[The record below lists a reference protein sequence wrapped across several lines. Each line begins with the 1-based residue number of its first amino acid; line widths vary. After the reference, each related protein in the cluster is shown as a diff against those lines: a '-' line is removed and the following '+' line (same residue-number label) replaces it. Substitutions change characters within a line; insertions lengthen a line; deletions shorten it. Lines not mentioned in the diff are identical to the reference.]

1 VTGRKPSER
10 VPQTHLDGA
19 RTTLF
24 GALRRSDAAEVGG
37 FERGRRIPGAWI
49 HRHNRLLY
57 GHPTTLPSPA
67 NVAIKATSVAEPTAS
82 ATTTLT
88 VSALPNITS
97 LSPNPITTAT
107 YTLTVTGV
115 GFRNGAVIKVL
126 GANVPT
132 TWLSSTQVRGT
143 GTFSSSNSSVPVVV
157 TNPDGI
163 ASNTAYVSV
172 QLPVAPPPP
181 SGVTIVISPTT
192 FTIKV
197 LGTKQFTATVS
208 GSTNKAVVW
217 RVNGVVGGNK
227 YVGTIT
233 TAGLYT
239 APTWVQST
247 GLVTR

>member
-1 VTGRKPSER
+1 MTGRKPSER

-57 GHPTTLPSPA
+57 GHPTTLLSPA

-143 GTFSSSNSSVPVVV
+143 GTFSASNSSVPVVV
-157 TNPDGI
+157 TNPGRYRFECGLCKCPT
-163 ASNTAYVSV
+163 ASCTSSAVRSHNCDLSNHVHD
-172 QLPVAPPPP
+172 QGPRHE
-181 SGVTIVISPTT
+181 
-192 FTIKV
+192 
-197 LGTKQFTATVS
+197 TVHS
-208 GSTNKAVVW
+208 D
-217 RVNGVVGGNK
+217 R
-227 YVGTIT
+227 
-233 TAGLYT
+233 
-239 APTWVQST
+239 
-247 GLVTR
+247 